1 MSTLDIRI
9 GGREF
14 AISCGPG
21 DEERVRALATT
32 IDEYFQP
39 LAPRFSQNLL
49 FACLRAADDVFE
61 KSGVSPGED
70 PETRQLRERLADV
83 EQERDR
89 LEAAL
94 SSATDAR
101 GRLERDLRQAREEA
115 AARNDAEN
123 KAQAERIATL
133 EERCEE
139 LQHQLEDARTQPLPF
154 GDGDGDGAEI
164 DDDLLPALER
174 FAGLLES
181 CADKLEGR
189 PQSA

>member
-1 MSTLDIRI
+1 MTASLHTLLAVPESQR
-9 GGREF
+9 
-14 AISCGPG
+14 CGSLAASDAQKSRKSAQDG
-21 DEERVRALATT
+21 TALTSDALALRSVVGSHTDGPRLVATT

-61 KSGVSPGED
+61 KSGVPPGED

-101 GRLERDLRQAREEA
+101 GRLERELRQAREEA
-115 AARNDAEN
+115 AARSDAES

-139 LQHQLEDARTQPLPF
+139 LQHQLEEGQA
-154 GDGDGDGAEI
+154 I
-164 DDDLLPALER
+164 LE
-174 FAGLLES
+174 E
-181 CADKLEGR
+181 
-189 PQSA
+189 

>member
-61 KSGVSPGED
+61 KSGVPPGED

-83 EQERDR
+83 EQFVG
-89 LEAAL
+89 
-94 SSATDAR
+94 DAFTHH
-101 GRLERDLRQAREEA
+101 LERASVRG
-115 AARNDAEN
+115 
-123 KAQAERIATL
+123 ERAGFGRGPLASIDNPRSETL
-133 EERCEE
+133 PE
-139 LQHQLEDARTQPLPF
+139 Q
-154 GDGDGDGAEI
+154 
-164 DDDLLPALER
+164 
-174 FAGLLES
+174 
-181 CADKLEGR
+181 
-189 PQSA
+189 

>member
-1 MSTLDIRI
+1 M
-9 GGREF
+9 
-14 AISCGPG
+14 P
-21 DEERVRALATT
+21 
-32 IDEYFQP
+32 
-39 LAPRFSQNLL
+39 
-49 FACLRAADDVFE
+49 
-61 KSGVSPGED
+61 PGED

-115 AARNDAEN
+115 AARSDAES

-154 GDGDGDGAEI
+154 GDGDGAEM